1 MEENMGA
8 INTRNII
15 LDILTEINENGA
27 YSDKVLSAALCKYQY
42 LSHADRAFISRVVMG
57 SVERRLT
64 LDYIADAYSKVPT
77 RKMKPLIRNIM
88 RMSVYQIIYMDGV
101 EDFAACNEAVKLAQK
116 RGFCSLK
123 GFVNGVL
130 RNIAR
135 EKDRL
140 PMPDKKDVCAYFSVK
155 YSTPEWIV
163 DRWLEQYGEADTEKI
178 LAAQYDERPL
188 TIRCN
193 SARISPEELTD
204 RLLASGIRVSSLP
217 YLPEALAIEGY
228 DYLEKIEEFR
238 EGLFSV
244 QDLSSM
250 FVGHIAAPPKG
261 AYVVDVCAA
270 PGGKSLHIAELLNGT
285 GYVEARDLTPAKISL
300 IEENISRLGLGNIK
314 AAAADATVRDGALAG
329 KADIVLADLPCSG
342 LGIIGRKPDIKYNA
356 SGDGCIS
363 LTALQRE
370 ILGVVCEYV
379 KPGGILIY
387 STCTLNQQENEENA
401 RWFADSFDF
410 EPESLEGYIPKE
422 LCPDTARLGYAEL
435 LPGVTGKGFD
445 GFFIAKFRRKAR

>member
-1 MEENMGA
+1 MGA
-8 INTRNII
+8 QNTRNII
-15 LDILTEINENGA
+15 LDILIEINERGA
-27 YSDKVLSAALCKYQY
+27 YSDKVLGAALRKYQY

-64 LDYIADAYSKVPT
+64 LDYIADMYSKVPV
-77 RKMKPLIRNIM
+77 RKMKPVIRNIL
-88 RMSVYQIIYMDGV
+88 RMSIYQLVYMEGV
-101 EDFAACNEAVKLAQK
+101 EDFAACNEAVKLAVK
-116 RGFCSLK
+116 RGFSSLK

-130 RNIAR
+130 RTVAR

-140 PMPDKKDVCAYFSVK
+140 PMPDKKDVRAYFSVK

-163 DRWLEQYGEADTEKI
+163 DKWLEQYGEENAEKI
-178 LAAQYDERPL
+178 LAAQFDERPL
-188 TIRCN
+188 TVRCN
-193 SARISPEELTD
+193 SARISPEELAD
-204 RLLASGIRVSSLP
+204 RLRDRGIKVSGLP

-250 FVGHIAAPPKG
+250 LVGHAAAPPKG

-270 PGGKSLHIAELLNGT
+270 PGGKSLHIAELLKGS
-285 GYVEARDLTPAKISL
+285 GHVEARDITPAKVSL
-300 IEENISRLGLGNIK
+300 IEENISRLRLDNIK
-314 AAAADATVRDGALAG
+314 AAAADATVRDGSLTG

-356 SGDGCIS
+356 SEEGCLS
-363 LTALQRE
+363 LSALQRK
-370 ILGVVCEYV
+370 ILGVVSEYV
-379 KPGGILIY
+379 KPDGVLIY
-387 STCTLNQQENEENA
+387 STCTLNRQENIENT
-401 RWFADSFDF
+401 RWFVDSFDF
-410 EPESLEGYIPKE
+410 EPESLEGRVPKE
-422 LCPDTARLGYAEL
+422 ICTDTARLGYVEL

-445 GFFIAKFRRKAR
+445 GFFIAGFRRKAR